1 MLKFIKDWILPIAM
15 ITGALTY
22 RWVSALSFLTPYL
35 LFFMLLLTFSK
46 ISWNDIR
53 LRPAHVWLL
62 LFQLIISIGIY
73 YALLPINRILAEGAM
88 LCVLVPTATA
98 ATVITGMLGGNVGFI
113 TAYALFCNVTVAAA
127 APVYFSLTGTHEEI
141 TFLQSV
147 GLICR
152 NIFPI
157 LVLPLLVAFGIRK
170 WLPKVQKA
178 LLSITKLTF
187 YMWVAALTIVTGITV
202 RFVFEQD
209 RHEFLT
215 IIGLFI
221 VSLVLCCLQFVF
233 GRWIGKKNGDPVSAG
248 QGLGQKNTILA
259 IWMAQTY
266 LHPLTT
272 IAPAGYILWQNI
284 INSLQLYR
292 KMKK

>member
-113 TAYALFCNVTVAAA
+113 TAYALFCNVTCRIHHGLCA
-127 APVYFSLTGTHEEI
+127 
-141 TFLQSV
+141 FLQRDSSRRSAR
-147 GLICR
+147 LFLAYR
-152 NIFPI
+152 N
-157 LVLPLLVAFGIRK
+157 A
-170 WLPKVQKA
+170 
-178 LLSITKLTF
+178 
-187 YMWVAALTIVTGITV
+187 
-202 RFVFEQD
+202 
-209 RHEFLT
+209 
-215 IIGLFI
+215 
-221 VSLVLCCLQFVF
+221 
-233 GRWIGKKNGDPVSAG
+233 
-248 QGLGQKNTILA
+248 
-259 IWMAQTY
+259 
-266 LHPLTT
+266 
-272 IAPAGYILWQNI
+272 
-284 INSLQLYR
+284 
-292 KMKK
+292 